1 MQILTAGVENPHE
14 PAMIV
19 AYLPWNETVED
30 EKRKQEVGNSGKPKP
45 ASPET
50 CRLLHG
56 EICGSAD
63 AVQGGANRRAAGCHR
78 GRMLRTGDQRLALR
92 TH

>member
-30 EKRKQEVGNSGKPKP
+30 EKRKQELGNSGKPKP

-63 AVQGGANRRAAGCHR
+63 AVQRRR
-78 GRMLRTGDQRLALR
+78 
-92 TH
+92 